1 MRVWVKARSKPA
13 HFVCTT
19 GRFCAHEG
27 AEGVFL
33 RLAAG
38 LAGFA
43 LRSAR
48 DCVLPPRSA
57 NPCSRMEHSDCGA
70 GINPSGD
77 LRKLCNRR
85 DGASGRAAARLSDPS
100 PKKSMKSHPVG
111 VLIFLI
117 GLALGSSS
125 PRAADQLEP
134 LWAYGFATPPALG
147 DKAVR
152 QAMPS
157 RKLRPNEDPDEQ
169 TDLRHVAGSTAADPR
184 VDVRDGGD
192 LIDRFP
198 GDHRPMLN
206 VIAHGP
212 ASPGPA
218 SRVGGGRLVALANR
232 QGVAGKCSGHGATCG
247 LFHPANG
254 MLLQRRACV
263 GSPSKAQHADHGRA
277 GEGHDRRGNRGCGGV
292 FWREEMDAV
301 DAGDRNRL
309 GAEDADRR

>member
-134 LWAYGFATPPALG
+134 LWAHGFATPPALG

-157 RKLRPNEDPDEQ
+157 RKLRPNEDPDGQ

-184 VDVRDGGD
+184 VDVRDGGN

-212 ASPGPA
+212 GQS
-218 SRVGGGRLVALANR
+218 
-232 QGVAGKCSGHGATCG
+232 
-247 LFHPANG
+247 
-254 MLLQRRACV
+254 RACV
-263 GSPSKAQHADHGRA
+263 PGGWGAPRGTGQPARGGRKMLRSRGYLRPISSGKWDAFAAARVCRQPLESPT
-277 GEGHDRRGNRGCGGV
+277 RRPWAC
-292 FWREEMDAV
+292 WR
-301 DAGDRNRL
+301 RP
-309 GAEDADRR
+309 